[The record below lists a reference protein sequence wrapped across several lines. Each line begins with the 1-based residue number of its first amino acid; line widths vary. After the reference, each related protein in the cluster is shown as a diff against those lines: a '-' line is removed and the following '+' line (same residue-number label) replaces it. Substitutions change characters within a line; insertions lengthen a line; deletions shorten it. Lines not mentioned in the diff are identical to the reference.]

1 MPASSSSGTP
11 VNRPGPSF
19 FSNRDTSD
27 VAPGRRR
34 GHGSCS
40 VALRRVV
47 PLARPQEV
55 VMWNKDEV
63 QGKVDQVKGNIKKK
77 VGELNDDEQ
86 LQDEGDAD
94 KASGQV
100 QEAFGT
106 GRRKV
111 GETIKK
117 IGEK

>member
-1 MPASSSSGTP
+1 
-11 VNRPGPSF
+11 
-19 FSNRDTSD
+19 
-27 VAPGRRR
+27 
-34 GHGSCS
+34 
-40 VALRRVV
+40 
-47 PLARPQEV
+47 
-55 VMWNKDEV
+55 MWNKDEV
-63 QGKVDQVKGNIKKK
+63 QGKGDQVKGNIKKK

-111 GETIKK
+111 GETIEK
-117 IGEK
+117 IGEKLKQ